1 MCFQLSPDIFMQ
13 TEPQKSLAAEH
24 TEPSAVASKEV
35 LVAKRSFGSWGV
47 LRDRNYSLLFWGQLI
62 SSAGTQMQVV
72 AVAWQVFLLTHSPV
86 ALGLIGLMQAVPRLI
101 FSLVG
106 GVLADVLDRRKML
119 MVVNLAMMGF
129 SIILALCTDLHAINI
144 TLIYAIILLSSIA
157 SSFEFP
163 TRQSI
168 VPTLVP
174 REQMADAL
182 SLNSAMM
189 QLTFIV
195 GPTAGGFAIAWLG
208 LANTYWFDVVSYLV
222 VIGSLCFMLVP
233 RIPLEKRPQAGFGA
247 LFDGMRFL
255 REHPVILAVLSLD
268 FGANFFG
275 SPRALLPVYA
285 QDIMHIGPQG
295 LGILLAATSIG
306 AVALAP
312 FTGIFAR
319 IKRQGLGVALSIIVW
334 GLCIT
339 AFGFFPNPLWLGVLF
354 LAGAGAAD
362 MVSMI
367 LRGIV
372 VQMSTPDE
380 FRGRISAVNAMFVV
394 GGPMLGQ
401 FESGLVGGLLSPMF
415 SVVSGGLACIFATLL
430 ILALVPGLARVKVE

>member
-1 MCFQLSPDIFMQ
+1 MPAQARQVYFFMKA
-13 TEPQKSLAAEH
+13 EPQNLREIARTPVPASDDA
-24 TEPSAVASKEV
+24 SA
-35 LVAKRSFGSWGV
+35 LKRPLGPWRV

-72 AVAWQVFLLTHSPV
+72 AVAWQVYVLTGSPV
-86 ALGLIGLMQAVPRLI
+86 ALGAIGLMQAIPRLL

-119 MVVNLAMMGF
+119 MIVNLSMMIF
-129 SIILALCTDLHAINI
+129 STVLALCTNVQVINVGI
-144 TLIYAIILLSSIA
+144 IYVVILLSA
-157 SSFEFP
+157 VVSSFEFP
-163 TRQSI
+163 TRQAI
-168 VPTLVP
+168 IPTLVP

-182 SLNSAMM
+182 SLNSVMM

-208 LANTYWFDVVSYLV
+208 VANTYWFDVISYLV
-222 VIGSLCFMLVP
+222 VVGSLFLMQVP
-233 RIPLEKRPQAGFGA
+233 RVPAEKRARASFGA
-247 LFDGMRFL
+247 LVDSIGFL
-255 REHPVILAVLSLD
+255 RAHPVILAVLALD
-268 FGANFFG
+268 FCANFFG
-275 SPRALLPVYA
+275 SPRALLPIYA

-295 LGILLAATSIG
+295 LGILLAATSMG

-312 FTGIFAR
+312 FTGLAAR
-319 IKRQGLGVALSIIVW
+319 IKRQGLGVALAVVVW

-339 AFGFFPNPLWLGVLF
+339 AFGLFPNPLWLGVLL
-354 LAGAGAAD
+354 LAGSGAAD
-362 MVSMI
+362 MVSMV

-380 FRGRISAVNAMFVV
+380 FRGRISAVNAMFVI

-401 FESGLVGGLLSPMF
+401 FESGLVGGLFTPMI
-415 SVVSGGLACIFATLL
+415 SVVSGGLVCIAATLL
-430 ILALVPGLARVKVE
+430 ILALVPGLAKVRVK